1 MSLLK
6 TMEQMKNKK
15 KLLLRSTFLLF
26 LIVGTI
32 IIVRQQHNTPY
43 QKDTGF
49 IFGTVYNITYQSD
62 DNLKSSIEAELHK
75 VDNSLSPF
83 NKQSVISKINRNKS
97 SDTDR
102 MFTEVFSLAQKIS
115 EETDGA
121 FDITVAP
128 LVNAWGFGFKND
140 TQPTVHVIDSLRQLV
155 GFDKISLT
163 DGKVKKD
170 DPRIMLDC
178 SAIAKGYA
186 CDVVAAFLKK
196 KGIENFMVEIGG
208 EIVTQGIN
216 SERLPWK
223 IGVTKPVDD
232 SLNTN
237 QELQT
242 VLNVTNKAMATS
254 GNYRNFYY
262 KNGKKYAH
270 TIDPKTGRPVQHNIL
285 SATVL
290 AGNCAT
296 ADAYATAFMVMG
308 LDKAKTILDKHP
320 ELMAY
325 FIYSD
330 SNGNN
335 AVWYSPSM
343 RNKIIK

>member
-1 MSLLK
+1 MPR
-6 TMEQMKNKK
+6 TEQKAMKSKK
-15 KLLLRSTFLLF
+15 KLLWQSAFLLF
-26 LIVGTI
+26 LIVGTF
-32 IIVRQQHNTPY
+32 IIVRQQRLAPY

-49 IFGTVYNITYQSD
+49 IFGTVYNIIYQND
-62 DNLKSSIEAELHK
+62 DNLKQDIEAELK
-75 VDNSLSPF
+75 RVDFSLSPF
-83 NKQSVISKINRNKS
+83 NKQSIISKINRNENVK
-97 SDTDR
+97 TDK
-102 MFTEVFSLAQKIS
+102 MFTDVFILAQSIS
-115 EETDGA
+115 KETDGA

-128 LVNAWGFGFKND
+128 LVNAWGFGFKNG
-140 TQPTVHVIDSLRQLV
+140 TKPTPHAIDSLKQIV
-155 GFDKISLT
+155 GYEKISLT
-163 DGKVKKD
+163 NETVRKKD
-170 DPRIMLDC
+170 SRMMLDC

-186 CDVVAAFLKK
+186 CDVIASFLRK

-208 EIVTQGIN
+208 EIVTRGIN

-232 SLNTN
+232 TLDTK

-270 TIDPKTGRPVQHNIL
+270 TIDPKTGLPVQHNIL

-290 AGNCAT
+290 ADNCAT

-308 LDKAKTILDKHP
+308 LDKAKTVLEKHP
-320 ELMAY
+320 ELMVY

-330 SNGNN
+330 EKGNN
-335 AVWYSPSM
+335 AVWYSPSL
-343 RNKIIK
+343 REKIAK

>member
-1 MSLLK
+1 
-6 TMEQMKNKK
+6 MKSKK
-15 KLLLRSTFLLF
+15 KLLLQSAFLAF
-26 LIVGTI
+26 LIIGTV
-32 IIVRQQHNTPY
+32 IIVRQQRSTPY

-49 IFGTVYNITYQSD
+49 IFGTVYNITYQYDKS
-62 DNLKSSIEAELHK
+62 LKADIEAELKK
-75 VDNSLSPF
+75 VDGSLSPF
-83 NKQSVISKINRNKS
+83 NKHSIITKINRNEDVTVDK
-97 SDTDR
+97 
-102 MFTEVFSLAQKIS
+102 MFADVFNLARQIS
-115 EETDGA
+115 TETDGA

-128 LVNAWGFGFKND
+128 LVNAWGFGFKNAP
-140 TQPTVHVIDSLRQLV
+140 QPTRHAIDSLKQLTGYMKV
-155 GFDKISLT
+155 SL
-163 DGKVKKD
+163 DGMKVSKKD
-170 DPRIMLDC
+170 PRMMLDC

-186 CDVVAAFLKK
+186 CDVVAEYLRKR
-196 KGIENFMVEIGG
+196 GIENFMVEIGG

-216 SERLPWK
+216 EKRLPWK

-270 TIDPKTGRPVQHNIL
+270 TIDPVTGYPVQHNIL
-285 SATVL
+285 SATVI
-290 AGNCAT
+290 ADNCAT

-308 LDKAKTILDKHP
+308 LDKAKAVLGRHP

-330 SNGNN
+330 KNGNN
-335 AVWYSPSM
+335 AVWFSPTM
-343 RNKIIK
+343 RDKIVE